1 MPDQWGYTGS
11 WYTFSMS
18 TYYLVRHG
26 LRVSRDE
33 DTILSDMGIRQA
45 ELTGEYL
52 QSKNIRH
59 IFVSPVKRTLH
70 TAEIINN
77 YLQVP
82 QSTDAR
88 LKERME
94 YEPRYGSF
102 EAFLGEWDKTM
113 ADRMYEPRYGDSAV
127 HAGDRIISL
136 FEELKD
142 DKNYVCISHGG
153 TIGDVVRNLF
163 SETMYTL
170 TTDSL
175 KPLKWLNIPEA
186 SVTEIQKIGD
196 TYTLKM
202 VGNISHLTRK

>member
-1 MPDQWGYTGS
+1 
-11 WYTFSMS
+11 MS

-33 DTILSDMGIRQA
+33 DTDLSDEGIRQA
-45 ELTGEYL
+45 QLTGEYL
-52 QSKNIRH
+52 QSKNIQH

-70 TAEIINN
+70 TAEIINS

-94 YEPRYGSF
+94 YEPMHGSF
-102 EAFLGEWDKTM
+102 EVFLEEWDKTM
-113 ADRMYEPRYGDSAV
+113 ANRMYQPPYGDSATL
-127 HAGDRIISL
+127 AGNRIVNL

-142 DKNYVCISHGG
+142 DKSYVCISHGG
-153 TIGDVVRNLF
+153 VIGDVVRNLF
-163 SETMYTL
+163 SEKLYTL
-170 TTDSL
+170 AVDPI

-186 SVTEIQKIGD
+186 SVTVIQKIGH

-202 VGNISHLTRK
+202 VGNTSHLVRENSS

>member
-1 MPDQWGYTGS
+1 
-11 WYTFSMS
+11 MS

-33 DTILSDMGIRQA
+33 DTPLSDSGIRQA

-52 QSKNIRH
+52 QSKNIQH

-70 TAEIINN
+70 TAEIINS

-82 QSTDAR
+82 ESTDAR

-94 YEPRYGSF
+94 YEPKYGGF

-113 ADRMYEPRYGDSAV
+113 VDRRYQPPYGDSAV
-127 HAGDRIISL
+127 LAGDRIVSL
-136 FEELKD
+136 LEELND
-142 DKNYVCISHGG
+142 DNNYVCISHGG
-153 TIGDVVRNLF
+153 IIGDVVRNLF
-163 SETMYTL
+163 PESLYTL
-170 TTDSL
+170 TADPL

-186 SVTEIQKIGD
+186 SITEIEKVGD
-196 TYTLKM
+196 IYTLKM
-202 VGNISHLTRK
+202 VGNISHLVKENSS

>member
-1 MPDQWGYTGS
+1 
-11 WYTFSMS
+11 MS

-33 DTILSDMGIRQA
+33 DTLLSDMGIRQA

-52 QSKNIRH
+52 QSKNIHH

-70 TAEIINN
+70 TAEIIYS

-94 YEPRYGSF
+94 YEPKQGSF
-102 EAFLGEWDKTM
+102 ESFLGEWDKTM
-113 ADRMYEPRYGDSAV
+113 ADRMYQPPYGDSAV
-127 HAGDRIISL
+127 HAGDRIVSL
-136 FEELKD
+136 LEEIND
-142 DKNYVCISHGG
+142 DNNYVCISHGG
-153 TIGDVVRNLF
+153 VIGDVVRNLF
-163 SETMYTL
+163 PERLYAL
-170 TTDSL
+170 KADPI

-186 SVTEIQKIGD
+186 SITEIEKVGD
-196 TYTLKM
+196 IYSLKM